1 MCFFLQQL
9 AGDHSF
15 SCDFAY
21 PIDQT
26 LADFLQS
33 RGSIASLDRQGSLKE
48 NTAAGVKED
57 GIQEGGAQQTDERVV
72 EVSRKAFTRQD
83 SGRVRQNSHGQMNG
97 DPGLDLQAGGLRKEN
112 ETSLSPI
119 RKRDSSGNPEV
130 ETGQG
135 PVEWRTAG
143 MRVKGELLLANL
155 RFENDSLRRQMEAS
169 VQERHFLV
177 TRYEQVRAFACMEA
191 LPRKK
196 QNTGMFFEVGD
207 RTILLW

>member
-9 AGDHSF
+9 AGDRSF

-33 RGSIASLDRQGSLKE
+33 RGSIASLDRHGSLKDSKD
-48 NTAAGVKED
+48 AGRKED
-57 GIQEGGAQQTDERVV
+57 GMQEGGAQQTEERVV

-83 SGRVRQNSHGQMNG
+83 SGRTRQNSHGQMNG
-97 DPGLDLQAGGLRKEN
+97 DPGLDRQAGGLRKEN
-112 ETSLSPI
+112 EGSLSPE
-119 RKRDSSGNPEV
+119 RKRDSVGKPEV

-177 TRYEQVRAFACMEA
+177 TRYEQVRAGWRPCREKAEQGHV
-191 LPRKK
+191 LK
-196 QNTGMFFEVGD
+196 VWD
-207 RTILLW
+207 RTILFW